1 MKIKRPESP
10 IQPSTEA
17 LDQDASAELSKVVAN
32 EFADALSQ
40 LESSVDSVSAGRDH
54 PGVSDRHQAV
64 RAALAKIASGV
75 NLSNAAQANAA
86 VLESAR
92 YMIKSRLPDKFLE
105 SSEGNDLVTGL
116 SDYVA
121 QDPLLKPKLL
131 SILKR
136 IKAG

>member
-10 IQPSTEA
+10 LQPSTEA
-17 LDQDASAELSKVVAN
+17 LDQDASADLSKVVAN
-32 EFADALSQ
+32 EFADALTQ
-40 LESSVDSVSAGRDH
+40 LESTVDSVSPGRDH
-54 PGVSDRHQAV
+54 PGGSERQHAV
-64 RAALAKIASGV
+64 RAALARIANAA

-92 YMIKSRLPDKFLE
+92 YMIRSRLPEKFLA
-105 SSEGNDLVTGL
+105 SSEGSDLVTGL